1 MLLLFLIKHNELGKN
16 EKVKIKAID
25 IPNAIIFPNSITG
38 FNSPKSND
46 KNATAVV
53 RAAKKQGK
61 NICSTASIN
70 DFLLSIEPFCNS
82 LILTKT

>member
-1 MLLLFLIKHNELGKN
+1 MLFIFFIKLIELGKN

-38 FNSPKSND
+38 FRSPRSND
-46 KNATAVV
+46 KKATAVV
-53 RAAKKQGK
+53 NAAKKQGK

-70 DFLLSIEPFCNS
+70 DFLLSSGSVDNS
-82 LILTKT
+82 FIFTKT